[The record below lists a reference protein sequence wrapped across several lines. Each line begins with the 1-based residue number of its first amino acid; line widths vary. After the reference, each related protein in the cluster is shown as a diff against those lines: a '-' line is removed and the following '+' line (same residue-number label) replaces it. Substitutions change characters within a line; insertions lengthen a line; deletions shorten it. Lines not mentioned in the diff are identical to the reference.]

1 MSKLMIIGAIASGVS
16 AIQQVQAGRAQAAA
30 YRSQAKQEEL
40 KGKQSELQYRQ
51 RGVETLRGVRQNISA
66 VTARA
71 AAGSMD
77 PYSGSPLSL
86 KNYAVKTGYD
96 EYYLD
101 QENAALALA
110 IGEVNRDQNLA
121 AAQQARR
128 QGVMSAITTLGT
140 TAMTMGAIGGAGSTA
155 SMSAT
160 GGAAIPGQVATTLPK
175 GYGTIG
181 AGVPSNIPAFPR

>member
-16 AIQQVQAGRAQAAA
+16 AVQQIQAGRAQARA
-30 YRSQAKQEEL
+30 YQAQARQEEL
-40 KGKQSELQYRQ
+40 KGRRDALAYRQ
-51 RGVETLRGVRQNISA
+51 QGVEVLRKVRGTIST

-71 AAGSMD
+71 AAGGLN
-77 PYSGSPLSL
+77 PYSGSAQSL
-86 KNYAVKTGYD
+86 RNYAEKEGVG
-96 EYYLD
+96 EFYLS
-101 QENAALALA
+101 QENAELAIA
-110 IGEVNRDQNLA
+110 IGEVNRDQNLM

-128 QGVMSAITTLGT
+128 QGMMGAITTLGT
-140 TAMTMGAIGGAGSTA
+140 TAMTMGSIGGVGSTA

-160 GGAAIPGQVATTLPK
+160 GGAAIPGQVATTVPQ